1 MVTDDKKKISR
12 RIMTTIFFLMHLYDK
27 DAKKVELY

>member
-1 MVTDDKKKISR
+1 MVADDKKKILHKT
-12 RIMTTIFFLMHLYDK
+12 MTTTFLMHLYDK